1 MFQHRGILIA
11 VVALVGFGPAIWAYV
26 RRVRAEGSFRRFVAG
41 LRPRAQV
48 PSVAG
53 AGRHTPRPF
62 AAWDTELGGAPAALL
77 LCTRD
82 EGTVLVGGGPVT
94 VMRRLVGAY
103 LPPAPRRDEAWLAA
117 WRAKRGV
124 VTAAAAGDGG
134 AIVVW
139 KGLPTGARAQARLAE
154 LAASL

>member
-11 VVALVGFGPAIWAYV
+11 VVLLVGFGPAIWAYV
-26 RRVRAEGSFRRFVAG
+26 RRKRAEGSFRRFVAG
-41 LRPRAQV
+41 LRPRASV

-53 AGRHTPRPF
+53 AARHTPRPV
-62 AAWDTELGGAPAALL
+62 AAWEAAPGALL

-94 VMRRLVGAY
+94 VMRRLVGVY
-103 LPPAPRRDEAWLAA
+103 VPPSPGRDEAWLAV
-117 WRAKRGV
+117 WRAKKDV
-124 VTAAAAGDGG
+124 VTAAAAVDGG

-139 KGLPTGARAQARLAE
+139 KGLPTGPRAQARLAE

>member
-11 VVALVGFGPAIWAYV
+11 VVVLVGFGPAIWAYV
-26 RRVRAEGSFRRFVAG
+26 RRKRAEGSFRRFVAG
-41 LRPRAQV
+41 LRPRAAV
-48 PSVAG
+48 PSIAG

-62 AAWDTELGGAPAALL
+62 AAWEAEPGALL

-94 VMRRLVGAY
+94 VMRRLVGAFV
-103 LPPAPRRDEAWLAA
+103 PPAPRCDEAWLAG
-117 WRAKRGV
+117 WRARKDV
-124 VTAAAAGDGG
+124 VAAAPAVEGG

-139 KGLPTGARAQARLAE
+139 KGLPTGPHAQARLAE